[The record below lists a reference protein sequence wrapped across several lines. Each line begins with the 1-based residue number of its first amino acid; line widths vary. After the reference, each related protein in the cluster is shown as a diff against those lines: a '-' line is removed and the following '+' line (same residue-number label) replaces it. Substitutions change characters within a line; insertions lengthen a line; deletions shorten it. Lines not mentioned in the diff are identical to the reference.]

1 MPATWARTAGAVPA
15 AWRDGNFR
23 GLQKEEEA
31 ELMPELAVR
40 TNSFWH
46 QLFLASTPPLIKTI
60 RHA

>member
-23 GLQKEEEA
+23 GLENEDEA

-40 TNSFWH
+40 QDHPSCLVLT
-46 QLFLASTPPLIKTI
+46 TD
-60 RHA
+60 